1 MRVWRNSS
9 HILTH
14 CGVVVV
20 KVLPVGQKGVEGIL
34 NGETMA
40 GIRQTGSIR
49 RGDGFGFIRFG
60 HSAFGAVAHVGGV
73 YQKRVTGYNN
83 TGRKAYLPRKAY
95 YVRMRY
101 YRPTNPNTPEQQ
113 AKRTLFADAMASW
126 QGLSP
131 TKKTQWKLKASR
143 HSRRG
148 HNLYISEYMKYS
160 GNIP

>member
-1 MRVWRNSS
+1 M
-9 HILTH
+9 
-14 CGVVVV
+14 V
-20 KVLPVGQKGVEGIL
+20 KVLPVGQKGVEGII

-49 RGDGFGFIRFG
+49 RGDGFGFIRLG
-60 HSAFGAVAHVGGV
+60 HSTFGAIAHVGGV

-83 TGRKAYLPRKAY
+83 TGRKAHLPRKAY

-126 QGLSP
+126 QGLSAGE
-131 TKKTQWKLKASR
+131 KRQWKIKALR
-143 HSRRG
+143 HGRRP

>member
-1 MRVWRNSS
+1 M
-9 HILTH
+9 
-14 CGVVVV
+14 
-20 KVLPVGQKGVEGIL
+20 PVGQKGVEGIL

-49 RGDGFGFIRFG
+49 RGDGFGFIRLG
-60 HSAFGAVAHVGGV
+60 HSTFGAIAHVGGV

-83 TGRKAYLPRKAY
+83 TGRKAHLPRKAY

-101 YRPTNPNTPEQQ
+101 YRPTNPNTSLQQ
-113 AKRTLFADAMASW
+113 AKRSMFADAMASW

-131 TKKTQWKLKASR
+131 AEKIEWKKKASR
-143 HSRRG
+143 QSRRG

-160 GNIP
+160 GDITLIT